1 MVLFLVPERRLRLR
15 RVYMW
20 YAVFGWLICGV
31 LVLCLG
37 LVVGVL
43 VVV

>member
-1 MVLFLVPERRLRLR
+1 MVLFLVPERWLRLR

-20 YAVFGWLICGV
+20 HAVFGWLICGV

-37 LVVGVL
+37 LVIGVL